1 MVFDISPHLEAHLL
15 YQEHFSFL
23 LDTNVSVLLQP
34 RLFDKLVSCTGSG
47 IYYHYVSFYSIWGCE
62 CVALIKKKKKYP
74 NKNFPQSK
82 ELHLWSLF
90 LSWSSKS
97 LGTDKYLF
105 QQLYCKPK
113 CFRLGSSIIFQSI
126 FILSII
132 SSTVLNAHWN
142 LREQLLI

>member
-62 CVALIKKKKKYP
+62 CVALIKKKKNTLTKIFHRV
-74 NKNFPQSK
+74 KNFTCGVYSSLDLQNLL
-82 ELHLWSLF
+82 ELINIYFNNSTASPNVLDWAQVSYF
-90 LSWSSKS
+90 KV
-97 LGTDKYLF
+97 YL
-105 QQLYCKPK
+105 YYP
-113 CFRLGSSIIFQSI
+113 
-126 FILSII
+126 
-132 SSTVLNAHWN
+132 
-142 LREQLLI
+142 